1 MRKAD
6 IYIKDEGYMDV
17 RVHRNLKAQEFCHSL
32 GIENSLSEIGKTYC
46 GEPVWEPGFKG
57 NNAMFSFSLKKS
69 AHNKFV
75 KECENAGLLLKVNL
89 GKDVN

>member
-1 MRKAD
+1 MRNAD

-75 KECENAGLLLKVNL
+75 KECENAGFV
-89 GKDVN
+89 VESEFRERR